1 MGLLL
6 WLIDTLFTVVTWAI
20 IIRVIISW
28 VQPNSMNPS
37 WRKILTYIYKIT
49 EPILGP
55 IRRLLPTGGMG
66 IDFSPLIALLAL
78 QIIRNF
84 VIRILQGLI
93 YGI

>member
-28 VQPNSMNPS
+28 VRPNNMNPS
-37 WRKILTYIYKIT
+37 WRKFLTYIYKIT

-66 IDFSPLIALLAL
+66 IDFSPLVALLAL

-84 VIRILQGLI
+84 VIRIMQGLI